1 MQKYLIYLSIFLVP
15 VLWHPILGQNKI
27 KWMSWEEALEKSK
40 KTKRKIF
47 VDIYTDWCGWCKK
60 MDKSTFADNDV
71 AKYINENYYPG
82 KFDAERTS
90 PVTLKGT
97 EYKFV
102 KSGAR
107 GYHELAAY
115 LLQGR
120 MSYPSMVFLDEEL
133 SLIQAIPGYQDKS
146 TFEMIITYFGNN
158 SHKSV
163 PWNKYMNLYSREV
176 YFGN

>member
-1 MQKYLIYLSIFLVP
+1 M
-15 VLWHPILGQNKI
+15 
-27 KWMSWEEALEKSK
+27 
-40 KTKRKIF
+40 
-47 VDIYTDWCGWCKK
+47 
-60 MDKSTFADNDV
+60 
-71 AKYINENYYPG
+71 
-82 KFDAERTS
+82 KFDAEMTS

-133 SLIQAIPGYQDKS
+133 SLIQAIPGYQDKN

>member
-1 MQKYLIYLSIFLVP
+1 MGKFIY
-15 VLWHPILGQNKI
+15 ILTAFILCQGSNNLLAQNKI
-27 KWMSWEEALEKSK
+27 KWLTWEEAMEKSK
-40 KTKRKIF
+40 VEKKKIF
-47 VDIYTDWCGWCKK
+47 IDIYTEWCGWCKK

-71 AKYINENYYPG
+71 AKYINENYYPV
-82 KFDAERTS
+82 KFDAEMTS

-133 SLIQAIPGYQDKS
+133 NLIQAIPGYQDKS